1 MHLVIDR
8 ANLLGELRLVASAAE
23 TRTTVPRL
31 GRLRLEARADGV
43 VQLTAQNLEY
53 GLTSAVE
60 AHVEEPGGIC
70 LPAKSF
76 LQLVATLDGAITVDV
91 DRNHCAT
98 ITAGRSRSRM
108 PGEVIDDFSQLEP
121 MLEGSTGLTVDTLL
135 RLVSYVSFAA
145 DREESRFGI
154 KGALIRFTVDQ
165 LVCVAT
171 DGNRLAL
178 AWAPV
183 AAAAPY
189 EFLFPLAAMQSIQ
202 KLVEDQERVC
212 MAASANHIFV
222 AAGSRLLVASKLA
235 GTFPDYE
242 RILGGLATS
251 PVEMDAS
258 ALRSALA
265 RVLPFADASLR
276 LVLKVRFRLRPGEL
290 HLSATDAHG
299 GEGED
304 SLECG
309 YTGPEIAVSLN
320 ARYVRE
326 FLDLV
331 PDGKVRAWF
340 TSGKA
345 TEWRVVSDDAFR
357 YLVMPL
363 RD

>member
-1 MHLVIDR
+1 
-8 ANLLGELRLVASAAE
+8 
-23 TRTTVPRL
+23 
-31 GRLRLEARADGV
+31 
-43 VQLTAQNLEY
+43 
-53 GLTSAVE
+53 
-60 AHVEEPGGIC
+60 
-70 LPAKSF
+70 
-76 LQLVATLDGAITVDV
+76 VATLDGAITVDV
-91 DRNHCAT
+91 DRNQCAT

-108 PGEVIDDFSQLEP
+108 PGEAIDDFSQLEP
-121 MLEGSTGLTVDTLL
+121 MLEGATGLTVETLL

-154 KGALIRFTVDQ
+154 KGALIRFTGDQ
-165 LVCVAT
+165 LVCVGT

-183 AAAAPY
+183 AAAPY
-189 EFLFPLAAMQSIQ
+189 EFLLSLAAMQSIQ
-202 KLVEDQERVC
+202 KLVEAQGRVC

-222 AAGSRLLVASKLA
+222 AAGCRLLVAPKLA

-242 RILGGLATS
+242 RILGEPATS

-290 HLSATDAHG
+290 HLSAMDAHG

-304 SLECG
+304 SLECS

-340 TSGKA
+340 TSGRA
-345 TEWRVVSDDAFR
+345 TELRVVSDDAFR

-363 RD
+363 WD